1 MSCTETIKYLYEF
14 MDEELDKPQ
23 YFRVKKHLGHCD
35 ECHRRYKFQES
46 IRSLVKTSCA
56 NIPAPVSLYKKITEG
71 LNSLDKELTAKE
83 PVYRQKTS
91 RIVFSSRL
99 YTIAASILLS
109 MAGGIFYYTNYHSYD
124 SLFDDAVKNHV
135 VAVND
140 NLIFNEKTSVVGNV
154 NKYLGNTLNTGNIGF
169 NNTPPF
175 LSSEQIRVVGGMPV
189 MLCGTNSACVIFD
202 KGGNK
207 LSLQTIRNNRFPVRN
222 LEKAQLG
229 PKEFYVGN
237 HQGFNSVLWE
247 ENGVTYC
254 LTSNI
259 NKNEM
264 LNLAKVLTS
273 R

>member
-14 MDEELDKPQ
+14 MDEELDKPE
-23 YFRVKKHLGHCD
+23 YFRIKKHLVCCD
-35 ECHRRYKFQES
+35 ECHRRYKFQENV
-46 IRSLVKTSCA
+46 RSLVKASCI
-56 NIPAPVSLYKKITEG
+56 NTPAPISLYKKITEG
-71 LNSLDKELTAKE
+71 LNSLDKERTHRE
-83 PVYRQKTS
+83 PVYDQKAS
-91 RIVFSSRL
+91 RTAFSSRF
-99 YTIAASILLS
+99 YAIAASILLS
-109 MAGGIFYYTNYHSYD
+109 VAGGIFYYANYYSYD
-124 SLFDDAVKNHV
+124 SLVDDAVKNHV

-169 NNTPPF
+169 NNTSPF
-175 LSSEQIRVVGGMPV
+175 LSSDQIRVVGGMPV
-189 MLCGTNSACVIFD
+189 KLCGTNSACVIFD

-207 LSLQTIRNNRFPVRN
+207 LSLQTIRNNHFPMRN
-222 LEKAQLG
+222 LEKTRLG
-229 PKEFYVGN
+229 PKEFYIGN

-264 LNLAKVLTS
+264 LNLAKTLTS